1 MSTFKRAWLYITRK
15 KVKSIIMFFILLGIA
30 TATLGALSIK
40 KATLAN
46 KQQINKNFENG
57 FQIDSENKDNDIT
70 SNEINQI
77 LGINGVSKY
86 NAKSIVKAD
95 AKSLKQVEPLESQV
109 QLTSDSMKNAVELE
123 GIYSSELDNMF
134 VNGLIKLVEGRHISK
149 EDESKVLI
157 HKRLAELNGLKLGD
171 TISVGKSKIDDEN
184 SGESDKKVELTIIG
198 IFDSEIKQ
206 EANMSSELVDNL
218 LIGSMNIV
226 KELYDYTDETIGYRQ
241 VNFYVNDVEE
251 LDSIIDKARA
261 LKLDWSTFKIS
272 GGGKKLDSVN
282 DSVNSLDSVVSLI
295 LMGAIAIGFII
306 LSLILAFWIQERI
319 HETGILLSVGI
330 EKRKIIYQYIIELLM
345 IAVVAFGISYFS
357 GGVVGKTIGTN
368 LVREI
373 SEQSTN
379 SGVSNFESQ
388 DMETR
393 LMEEKIKNIDVSVSF
408 REVIYVWVMGSAT
421 IVVSVIVAST
431 PIIRLKPK
439 EILSKMS

>member
-330 EKRKIIYQYIIELLM
+330 EKRKIIYQ
-345 IAVVAFGISYFS
+345 
-357 GGVVGKTIGTN
+357 
-368 LVREI
+368 
-373 SEQSTN
+373 
-379 SGVSNFESQ
+379 
-388 DMETR
+388 
-393 LMEEKIKNIDVSVSF
+393 
-408 REVIYVWVMGSAT
+408 
-421 IVVSVIVAST
+421 
-431 PIIRLKPK
+431 
-439 EILSKMS
+439 

>member
-1 MSTFKRAWLYITRK
+1 MGTFKRAWLYITRK

-46 KQQINKNFENG
+46 KQQINKNFESG
-57 FQIDSENKDNDIT
+57 FQMDSENKDNDIT

-77 LGINGVSKY
+77 LGIKGVSKY
-86 NAKSIVKAD
+86 NAKSIVKAE
-95 AKSLKQVEPLESQV
+95 AKSLKQVQPLEAQAEF
-109 QLTSDSMKNAVELE
+109 TSDSMKNAIELQ
-123 GIYSSELDNMF
+123 GIYYSELDNMF
-134 VNGLIKLVEGRHISK
+134 VNGLLKLVEGSHITK
-149 EDESKVLI
+149 EDEKKVLI

-184 SGESDKKVELTIIG
+184 TGESEQKVELTIAG

-206 EANMSSELVDNL
+206 EARMSSELIENVL
-218 LIGSMNIV
+218 FGSMDVV
-226 KELYDYTDETIGYRQ
+226 KELYEYTDETIGYSQ
-241 VNFYVNDVEE
+241 ANFYVNDVEE
-251 LDSIIDKARA
+251 LDSIIEKTRA
-261 LKLDWSTFKIS
+261 LKLDWSMFKIS

-282 DSVNSLDSVVSLI
+282 DSVNSLDSIVSFI

-306 LSLILAFWIQERI
+306 LSLILVFWIQERI

-357 GGVVGKTIGTN
+357 GGVVGKTVGTS

-373 SEQSTN
+373 SEESTN
-379 SGVSNFESQ
+379 SGVSDFESQ

-393 LMEEKIKNIDVSVSF
+393 LMEEKMKNIDVSVSF
-408 REVIYVWVMGSAT
+408 KEVIYVWIIGSAT

-431 PIIRLKPK
+431 SIIRLKPK